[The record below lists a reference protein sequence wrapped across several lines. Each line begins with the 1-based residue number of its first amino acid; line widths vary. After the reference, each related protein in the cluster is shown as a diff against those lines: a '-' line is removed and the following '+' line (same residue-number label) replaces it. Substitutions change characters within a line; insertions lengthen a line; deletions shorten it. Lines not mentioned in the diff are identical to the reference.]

1 MVSAR
6 VSRSSGSVHASNASA
21 ALRRLPVAGRIRPG
35 IKVLT
40 AAASK
45 VPGLSEVYADGLK
58 EGIGFDEIAVRLKK
72 VKGCPAYPLTP
83 KNAPYFSV
91 RAGDFSSPD
100 AAQAIMDRYGSVRQ
114 GDPSKRLYDFP
125 VIFPSDNIDLIFR
138 EQFEAWKAT
147 ELLRWSEIDPQS
159 GDLMCMKRTVAAPDP
174 SARRRW
180 GGRPT
185 EVDRTCDPNDC
196 LLFGKGECKHVGTL
210 NFWIPGV
217 PGVGTIEL
225 TFTSIYASLGI
236 AETLDMV
243 RMGLGRVSGLLPDG
257 STIFRI
263 AKRRERVSRM
273 NWETGKAEKSDQWI
287 IALEA
292 TGLDMSRVLSGAL
305 ALPAPETR
313 TVPALSAPEQPADE
327 PREAI
332 EPEPGKAEHAAPS
345 QIEADPVVR
354 EMRKQ
359 LSALVSTLGWST
371 EDLSDWVTANY
382 SDTSAARNP
391 KSLEDMIAKLT
402 VLAKAEAER
411 TVEQAPAGE
420 PAAAVEDDEVPF

>member
-6 VSRSSGSVHASNASA
+6 VSRSSGSVHASNESA
-21 ALRRLPVAGRIRPG
+21 ALRRLPVAGKVRPG

-45 VPGLSEVYADGLK
+45 VPGLSGVYNEGLA
-58 EGIGFDEIAVRLKK
+58 EGIGFDEIALRLKK
-72 VKGCPAYPLTP
+72 VKGCPSWPLTP
-83 KNAPYFSV
+83 RNAPYFSV
-91 RAGDFSSPD
+91 RAGDFSTPD
-100 AAQAIMDRYGSVRQ
+100 AVQAIMDRYGSVRH
-114 GDPSKRLYDFP
+114 GDPVKRLYDFP
-125 VIFPSDNIDLIFR
+125 VIFPSDNFDLIFR

-147 ELLRWSEIDPQS
+147 ELLRWSEVDPQS
-159 GDLMCMKRTVAAPDP
+159 GDLMCMKRAVAAPDP

-185 EVDRTCDPNDC
+185 EVDRVCDPNDC
-196 LLFGKGECKHVGTL
+196 MLFGKGECKHVGTL

-217 PGVGTIEL
+217 PGVGTIEM

-263 AKRRERVSRM
+263 AKRRERVARM

-287 IALEA
+287 ISLEA
-292 TGLDMSRVLSGAL
+292 TGLDMSRVLSGAM
-305 ALPAPETR
+305 ALTAPQAQQN
-313 TVPALSAPEQPADE
+313 VPALSAPEQPADE

-332 EPEPGKAEHAAPS
+332 EPEPEHAAPS

-359 LSALVSTLGWST
+359 LSALVNTLGWAS

-382 SDTSAARNP
+382 GDTSAARNP
-391 KSLEDMIAKLT
+391 ESLADMIAKLT

-411 TVEQAPAGE
+411 TAEQAPAGE
-420 PAAAVEDDEVPF
+420 PAAAAEFDDEAPF